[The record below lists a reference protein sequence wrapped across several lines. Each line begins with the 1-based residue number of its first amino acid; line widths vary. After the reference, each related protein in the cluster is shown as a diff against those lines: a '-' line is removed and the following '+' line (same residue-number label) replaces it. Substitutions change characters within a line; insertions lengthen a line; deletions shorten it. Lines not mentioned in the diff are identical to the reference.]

1 MARSFFFHSD
11 YPLCLRLR
19 SLFILK
25 IMHSRT
31 LIKNAILVNEGQ
43 QSIGS
48 LVIDGDRIEEILLGA
63 DAMPQLPPDTVID
76 AEGCYLLPG
85 VIDEHV
91 HFRDPGLTAK
101 GDFHSESRAAAA
113 GGVTTVI
120 DMPNTVP
127 PTVTKERLLQKIEIA
142 EQQSLVNFG
151 FFLGATPDNAERL
164 RAPTSTNFATSC
176 PTSWPASSSSWA
188 AAPVSCRWKTV
199 PRSAPSLSKADFPS
213 WCTVKIRP

>member
-1 MARSFFFHSD
+1 
-11 YPLCLRLR
+11 
-19 SLFILK
+19 
-25 IMHSRT
+25 MHSRT

-48 LVIDGDRIEEILLGA
+48 LVIDGDRIEEVLFGL
-63 DAMPQLPPDTVID
+63 DAKPQLPPDTVID

-101 GDFHSESRAAAA
+101 GDFYTESRAAAA

-127 PTVTKERLLQKIEIA
+127 PTVTKERVLQKIEIA
-142 EQQSLVNFG
+142 WSHSRQCRTTQRSES
-151 FFLGATPDNAERL
+151 
-164 RAPTSTNFATSC
+164 TSC
-176 PTSWPASSSSWA
+176 GWY
-188 AAPVSCRWKTV
+188 
-199 PRSAPSLSKADFPS
+199 
-213 WCTVKIRP
+213 